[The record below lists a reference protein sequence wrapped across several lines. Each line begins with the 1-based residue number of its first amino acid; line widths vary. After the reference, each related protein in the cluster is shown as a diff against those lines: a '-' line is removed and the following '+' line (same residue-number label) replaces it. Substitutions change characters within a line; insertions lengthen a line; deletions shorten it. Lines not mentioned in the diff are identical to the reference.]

1 MQRTNPIVKSGR
13 LYQTESDG
21 DPIDVETPAL
31 YDWLEHHTTFTF
43 VARAG
48 SITVHKSGTE
58 TGDHDWKASRTSIGK
73 VFLVSLGLL
82 AANQALVRVI

>member
-21 DPIDVETPAL
+21 DPIDVETPAW